1 MISSHARKKLA
12 TVKQDSGIS
21 LIEILV
27 ALLIT
32 TLIAIVIA
40 RVTMDASAGLTVAAE
55 ESVSSQQ
62 SLLFGQTL
70 QYDIRASSDLYVYGA
85 TKPADS
91 TNLCTSATDST
102 WTPANST
109 FVRPLFTVL
118 VNDISY
124 NKSFGTLTST
134 TAWTPATTK
143 WVGYELRR
151 TDIGT
156 NNVSDTFEIWRGE
169 CANLNG
175 APDTWSPATAAALIN
190 LGDTFCSDSTGS
202 VFLGIAN
209 SKDVGRANCP
219 NRFSGDASFA
229 PAGNTVLYCGDYT
242 SLCATGTST
251 ATNSTYSFTL
261 PYAGCR
267 LVLVSITNNASCT
280 LSSGNGKKS
289 NSLSQITRRVG

>member
-1 MISSHARKKLA
+1 MKSQDASRKLA
-12 TVKQDSGIS
+12 RTKEETGIS

-62 SLLFGQTL
+62 SILFGQTL

-109 FVRPLFTVL
+109 FVRPLFTIL
-118 VNDISY
+118 MNDISY
-124 NKSFGTLTST
+124 NKSF
-134 TAWTPATTK
+134 TATAPWTPATTK
-143 WVGYELRR
+143 WIGYELRR

-156 NNVSDTFEIWRGE
+156 NNVSNTYEIWRGE
-169 CANLNG
+169 CANTSDLPG
-175 APDTWSPATAAALIN
+175 TWSSGSAMIN
-190 LGDTFCSDSTGS
+190 LGDAFCSDSTGTN
-202 VFLGIAN
+202 FIGIAN
-209 SKDVGRANCP
+209 TKEVGRANCP
-219 NRFSGDASFA
+219 RLYSGSADFA
-229 PAGNTVLYCGDYT
+229 PQGNTVLYCGDY
-242 SLCATGTST
+242 SSQCASGVST
-251 ATNSTYSFTL
+251 ATNSTYAFTL

-267 LVLVSITNNASCT
+267 LVLVSITNNAACT
-280 LSSGNGKKS
+280 LSSGVGKKS
-289 NSLSQITRRVG
+289 NPLSQISRRVG